1 MHMISQGSAL
11 LAVLPV
17 PSGLAWGAPSSLIPG
32 PGPVPVPVHA
42 RCDERARGVIFA
54 GADEYDMRAP
64 RAKRSSF
71 LSFQRNKSR
80 PCESATFPGRRSA

>member
-17 PSGLAWGAPSSLIPG
+17 PPGLAWGAPSSLIPG

-42 RCDERARGVIFA
+42 RCDERARGV
-54 GADEYDMRAP
+54 
-64 RAKRSSF
+64 
-71 LSFQRNKSR
+71 L
-80 PCESATFPGRRSA
+80 